1 MTPTRA
7 ALERAMK
14 FNEVILQAMSGKLT
28 WIQASDILG
37 VTPRSLRRW
46 RVRFQQ
52 FGVSGLQDRRRV
64 DRSPHAVPEAELKR
78 WFTLYRQR
86 CAGFNARHFYARLKR
101 QHGCRWSYSV
111 VLRALQGAGLI
122 RKQRPRGRH
131 FMRREPR
138 ACFGELLHIDG
149 SRHRWLTLC
158 PDEWSCL
165 LAVVDDATRQLLYA
179 QLVDQEGTHA
189 VLTALAAVIRRWG
202 IPQALY
208 SDRASWAAY
217 TPRAGQPADRSA
229 RTQVGRALDQ
239 LGVEHIL
246 AYSPQARGRSER
258 AHRTLQDRL
267 VKELAVEGIRTLAR
281 ANAYLEQ
288 VFIPAYNEEF
298 GRPAAHPQ
306 AAFAPADRID
316 FETVFCHQEIR
327 VVHRDN
333 TVTLDGVRLQIA
345 KQPGRASCAA
355 LQVMVRHHLDG
366 TYTIWWGRKLLGRF
380 SDQGRALSREPFVH
394 QAQPVVAA

>member
-1 MTPTRA
+1 
-7 ALERAMK
+7 MK

-28 WIQASDILG
+28 WIQATDILG
-37 VTPRSLRRW
+37 VTPRTLRRW
-46 RVRFQQ
+46 RVRFRQ
-52 FGVSGLQDRRRV
+52 FGVAGLQDRRRV

-101 QHGCRWSYSV
+101 EKGCCWSYSV

-122 RKQRPRGRH
+122 RKKQPRGRH
-131 FMRREPR
+131 FLRREPR

-149 SRHRWLTLC
+149 SRHRWLTRC
-158 PDEWSCL
+158 PDQWCCL
-165 LAVVDDATRQLLYA
+165 LTIIDDATRQLLYA
-179 QLVDQEGTHA
+179 QLVDQEGTYP
-189 VLTALAAVIRRWG
+189 VLAALAAVIRRWG
-202 IPQALY
+202 IPHALY

-217 TPRAGQPADRSA
+217 TPRAGQPVDRSA

-239 LGVEHIL
+239 LGVKHIL

-258 AHRTLQDRL
+258 ANRTLQDRL
-267 VKELAVEGIRTLAR
+267 VKELAVEGIRTLTR

-298 GRPAAHPQ
+298 GRPPAHPQ

-316 FETVFCHQEIR
+316 YETIFCHQATR

-355 LQVMVRHHLDG
+355 LEVMVRRHLDG
-366 TYTIWWGRKLLGRF
+366 THTIWWGRKLLGRYTE
-380 SDQGRALSREPFVH
+380 QGRALSREPIVH
-394 QAQPVVAA
+394 PGQPVVAA